1 MVYQKKV
8 VSLFYRKGNKAKNS
22 IKLKLVKIKNMKTT
36 LTIGQEVTRT
46 AGDYV
51 VGRKGIIVA
60 IKGERVQVA
69 WYGETKTWVNVK
81 VITKGN
87 VEVQPNNQSKKDEV
101 KAIQIENLKKQ
112 LERAERL
119 QDEQLIKVAKYRLEQ
134 ATK

>member
-1 MVYQKKV
+1 MNAN
-8 VSLFYRKGNKAKNS
+8 L
-22 IKLKLVKIKNMKTT
+22 I
-36 LTIGQEVTRT
+36 IGQEVTRT
-46 AGDYV
+46 TGDYV

-87 VEVQPNNQSKKDEV
+87 VDVTPNNQSKKDEA

-119 QDEQLIKVAKYRLEQ
+119 QNEQLIKVAKYRLEQ

>member
-87 VEVQPNNQSKKDEV
+87 VEVKQNNQSKKEEA
-101 KAIQIENLKKQ
+101 KAIQIEQLKKQ
-112 LERAERL
+112 LERAEKL
-119 QDEQLIKVAKYRLEQ
+119 QDVQLIKVAKYRLEQ

>member
-1 MVYQKKV
+1 M
-8 VSLFYRKGNKAKNS
+8 
-22 IKLKLVKIKNMKTT
+22 LKLIKIKNMKTT

-51 VGRKGIIVA
+51 VGRKGTIVA

-87 VEVQPNNQSKKDEV
+87 VEVKPKNQNKKDEV
-101 KAIQIENLKKQ
+101 KAIQIENFKKQ

>member
-87 VEVQPNNQSKKDEV
+87 VEVKPKNQNKKDEV
-101 KAIQIENLKKQ
+101 KAIQIENFKKQ

>member
-1 MVYQKKV
+1 M
-8 VSLFYRKGNKAKNS
+8 
-22 IKLKLVKIKNMKTT
+22 LKLIKIKNMKTT

-51 VGRKGIIVA
+51 VGRKGTIVA

-81 VITKGN
+81 VITEGN
-87 VEVQPNNQSKKDEV
+87 VEVKPNNQSKKEEV
-101 KAIQIENLKKQ
+101 KAIQIEQLKKQ

-119 QDEQLIKVAKYRLEQ
+119 QNEQLIKVAKYRLEL

>member
-1 MVYQKKV
+1 M
-8 VSLFYRKGNKAKNS
+8 KAN
-22 IKLKLVKIKNMKTT
+22 

-46 AGDYV
+46 TGDYV
-51 VGRKGIIVA
+51 VGRKGKIAA

-87 VEVQPNNQSKKDEV
+87 VKVKPNNQSKKDEA
-101 KAIQIENLKKQ
+101 KEIQIENLKKQ
-112 LERAERL
+112 LERAKRL
-119 QDEQLIKVAKYRLEQ
+119 QNEQLIKVAKYRLEQ